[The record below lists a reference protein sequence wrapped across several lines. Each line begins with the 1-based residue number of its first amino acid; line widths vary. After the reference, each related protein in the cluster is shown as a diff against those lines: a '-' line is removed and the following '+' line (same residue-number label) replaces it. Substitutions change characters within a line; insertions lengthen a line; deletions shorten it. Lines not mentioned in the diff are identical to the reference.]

1 MPKYCFNYE
10 SGEYEWIDRNGYSWD
25 TGEYTYNWD
34 DSAYKREEEEEEE
47 RRRRDEEEEEE
58 RRHRSL
64 FDGDDD

>member
-34 DSAYKREEEEEEE
+34 DSAYKREEEEE